1 MKFKAFHIIILVLG
15 ILSVSCQKEQETAT
29 FNAQEKRI
37 STFVTTQ
44 LSADTS
50 FRAIYK
56 NGTTRLVVKKGS
68 GDSLS
73 ASGTVSFY
81 YAGYIFSSTTITASN
96 LFSTNYKTL
105 ADGASWAL
113 SDTTAFNIL
122 TLNMKNTDFLEGL
135 KRALPGVKG
144 GEECYILFSGKYG
157 YRKRQVGT
165 IPANSA
171 LAYHIWVESINNE

>member
-1 MKFKAFHIIILVLG
+1 MRFKTITTIISIIILAAA
-15 ILSVSCQKEQETAT
+15 CQKEQETAT

-37 STFVTTQ
+37 STYVTAQ
-44 LSADTS
+44 LKADTS
-50 FRAIYK
+50 YRAIYK
-56 NGTTRLVVKKGS
+56 NGTTRLVIKKGT

-73 ASGTVSFY
+73 TSGTVSFY
-81 YAGYIFSSTTITASN
+81 YAGYVFPSTTISSSN
-96 LFSTNYKTL
+96 LFSTNYKEIRD
-105 ADGASWAL
+105 AASWKL

-122 TLNMKNTDFLEGL
+122 TLNIKSTDFLEGL

>member
-1 MKFKAFHIIILVLG
+1 MKFKALYISLALG
-15 ILSVSCQKEQETAT
+15 ILSVACQKEQETAT

-37 STFVTTQ
+37 STFVNTQ
-44 LSADTS
+44 LGTDTS

-56 NGTTRLVVKKGS
+56 DGTTRLVVKKGS

-73 ASGTVSFY
+73 TSGAISFY
-81 YAGYIFSSTTITASN
+81 YAGYVFSSTTITASN

-105 ADGASWAL
+105 ADDAIWAL
-113 SDTTAFNIL
+113 PDTTAFNIL
-122 TLNMKNTDFLEGL
+122 TINMKNVNFLEGL
-135 KRALPGVKG
+135 KRALPGVQG